1 MGITPITF
9 KFERELF
16 ESLNINYKGLE
27 LCELGNQRLAFKK
40 MTGKQY
46 YTSLGVKHT
55 SIDLNNKDGALPL
68 NLDLPLPSS
77 FLNKFKVVTDYG
89 TSEHVNNQHSVF
101 KNVHDICKDK
111 GIMIHVL
118 PSINSPQ
125 GRSERY
131 YYSKEFMREL
141 ARKCK
146 YEILNLETY
155 KEAPESQNSSEAIR
169 AVFMKTRGGPFISK
183 KEFYSIKGL
192 KDSGNMLYTGNY
204 EKKLLPWVI
213 WYVRVLK
220 NPRNIKR
227 KLSSI
232 FFKNK

>member
-1 MGITPITF
+1 MGITSTSF

-16 ESLNINYKGLE
+16 ESLNISYKNLE
-27 LCELGNQRLAFKK
+27 LCELGNQKLSFKK
-40 MTGKQY
+40 LTGKQY

-68 NLDLPLPSS
+68 NLDLPLPAS
-77 FLNKFKVVTDYG
+77 FLNKFRVVTDYG
-89 TSEHVNNQHSVF
+89 TSEHVNNQYSVF
-101 KNVHDICKDK
+101 KNVHDICKN
-111 GIMIHVL
+111 GGVMIHVL

-131 YYSKEFMREL
+131 YYSRDFMKEL

-146 YEILNLETY
+146 YKIVDLTAY
-155 KEAPESQNSSEAIR
+155 KDDPTACNSSEAIR
-169 AVFMKTRGGPFISK
+169 AVFMKTKDNPFISK

-204 EKKLLPWVI
+204 EKNILPWVI
-213 WYVRVLK
+213 WYIRVLK

-227 KLSSI
+227 KFSQM